1 MEREAKLFVKQR
13 KHNLISWSCTVLL
26 IFTSFFSHLLSEK
39 ESLTAGK
46 KEKSKEDANFIC
58 SVPYTDGKVKVVCS
72 SFCFLKLFIPDR
84 ITHRAFCRFE
94 LNHLHFNFLFELV
107 KTGGGEER
115 EPSLEE
121 ALNLNYTVHC
131 STAVIIIIRVSSAII
146 LLFFITQGPSYFAKT
161 KLKTQ
166 LWLLTFPC
174 PPPLFSCCCCG
185 YCTMEMFS

>member
-1 MEREAKLFVKQR
+1 MYCIINFYFFFLPSTFRERESHCRQKRKEQR
-13 KHNLISWSCTVLL
+13 GCQLYMLCLCPVHC
-26 IFTSFFSHLLSEK
+26 
-39 ESLTAGK
+39 
-46 KEKSKEDANFIC
+46 
-58 SVPYTDGKVKVVCS
+58 KVKVVCS